1 VLERW
6 KDLVMVNREAAP
18 LILGIFIPLIL
29 LGVIALR
36 IYGFDILPLLAQI
49 DVLYYIVLFPI
60 ALGLI
65 VALMNREKD

>member
-1 VLERW
+1 
-6 KDLVMVNREAAP
+6 MVNREAAP